1 MSKLI
6 PSVYLLVSLFAF
18 SSFETAQA
26 ELTGSNTISIVA
38 SDNARVNIGTP
49 TQDMDESSTLRVEMN
64 GGVNEISYLRFDMSR
79 LAPMK
84 TVLSAQLNLYKVAG
98 GLWDPGPSLHLY
110 SLTNG
115 VASET
120 TWNAG
125 MTWNT
130 RPTEF
135 GSSLGSIPSSTINAG
150 TSISFNL
157 TSSMMGLIT
166 NDTNGQITFKLE
178 LSYMSKYNQFT
189 MGSVAN
195 NSGYPK
201 PTLTI
206 TGIWPPPK
214 GTVLFFR

>member
-1 MSKLI
+1 
-6 PSVYLLVSLFAF
+6 VYLLVSLFAF

-38 SDNARVNIGTP
+38 SDNAWVDIGGG
-49 TQDMDESSTLRVEMN
+49 DMDESSTLRVEMN
-64 GGVNEISYLRFDMSR
+64 GGVSHLSYLRFDMSS

-98 GLWDPGPSLHLY
+98 GFWDPGPSLRLY

-115 VASET
+115 VAGET
-120 TWNAG
+120 TWNSG
-125 MTWNT
+125 MTWAT

-135 GSSLGSIPSSTINAG
+135 GSSLGSIPGSTINAG
-150 TSISFNL
+150 TSISFDL

-178 LSYMSKYNQFT
+178 ISYMSKYNWLT
-189 MGSVAN
+189 IGSVAN

>member
-1 MSKLI
+1 MGKLS
-6 PSVYLLVSLFAF
+6 PSVYLLVSLFVF
-18 SSFETAQA
+18 SSFETTQA
-26 ELTGSNTISIVA
+26 ALTGSNTISIVA
-38 SDNARVNIGTP
+38 SDNAWVAIGGGD
-49 TQDMDESSTLRVEMN
+49 QDESSTLRVEMN
-64 GGVNEISYLRFDMSR
+64 GGGVTHLSYLRFDMSR

-98 GLWDPGPSLHLY
+98 GLWSGGPSLRLY

-115 VASET
+115 VAGET

-125 MTWNT
+125 MTWDT

-135 GSSLGSIPSSTINAG
+135 GSSLGSIPADTINAG
-150 TSISFNL
+150 TSISFDL

-178 LSYMSKYNQFT
+178 ISYHSKFNSLT
-189 MGSVAN
+189 IGSVAN
-195 NSGYPK
+195 GNGYPK

-214 GTVLFFR
+214 GTVLLFR